1 MLRIELMTWEKAQSI
16 AGPLRFAI
24 FVGEQNVPP
33 GIELD
38 EKDVDCIHAIAYDE
52 AGKAIGTGRLLPDG
66 HIGRMA
72 VVKEWRRRG
81 VGAAILEALIE
92 EARKRGHK
100 EVALSAQLQALSSTA
115 VTASPRKAR
124 STRRPASFTR
134 KCAGR
139 SSFRPGTRT
148 AACRLRRLRR

>member
-1 MLRIELMTWEKAQSI
+1 MYRIELMDWERAQTI
-16 AGPLRFAI
+16 AGPIRFAI

-38 EKDVDCIHAIAYDE
+38 DKDAECMHAVAYDD

-72 VVKEWRRRG
+72 VVKDMRRQG
-81 VGAAILEALIE
+81 VGDAILDALVE

-100 EVALSAQLQALSSTA
+100 EVVVSAQLQAAEFYRDHGFVADGKVYQEAGILHENM
-115 VTASPRKAR
+115 RK
-124 STRRPASFTR
+124 T
-134 KCAGR
+134 
-139 SSFRPGTRT
+139 
-148 AACRLRRLRR
+148 L

>member
-1 MLRIELMTWEKAQSI
+1 MTWEQAQPV

-38 EKDVDCIHAIAYDE
+38 DMDASCVHAVAYDVD
-52 AGKAIGTGRLLPDG
+52 GKAVGTGRLLPDG

-81 VGAAILEALIE
+81 VGAEILEALTS
-92 EARKRGHK
+92 EARKRGHA
-100 EVALSAQLQALSSTA
+100 EVLLSAQLQAAEFYREHGFVAEGKVYEDAGILHQKM
-115 VTASPRKAR
+115 RK
-124 STRRPASFTR
+124 
-134 KCAGR
+134 K
-139 SSFRPGTRT
+139 
-148 AACRLRRLRR
+148 L

>member
-1 MLRIELMTWEKAQSI
+1 MARVELMNWEQAQPV

-24 FVGEQNVPP
+24 FVGEQNVPS

-38 EKDVDCIHAIAYDE
+38 DMDANCMHAVAYDVDN
-52 AGKAIGTGRLLPDG
+52 KAIGTGRLLPDG

-81 VGAAILEALIE
+81 IGAEIMAALMA

-100 EVALSAQLQALSSTA
+100 EVVLSAQLQAAEFYRELGFVA
-115 VTASPRKAR
+115 EGKVYPEAGILHQKMVRK
-124 STRRPASFTR
+124 
-134 KCAGR
+134 
-139 SSFRPGTRT
+139 
-148 AACRLRRLRR
+148 L